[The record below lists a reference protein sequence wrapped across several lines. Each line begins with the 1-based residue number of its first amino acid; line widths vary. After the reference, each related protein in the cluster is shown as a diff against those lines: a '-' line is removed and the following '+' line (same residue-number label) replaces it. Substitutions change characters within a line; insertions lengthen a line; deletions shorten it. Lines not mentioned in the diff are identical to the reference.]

1 MSKVNVLRI
10 AIVLAT
16 AALLAAIFYSRQNPE
31 PPLAPSS
38 PAPDFSFDSNGRS
51 ARLGDLRGHVVVLN
65 FWATW
70 CAPCIVEMPSLE
82 RLHRALKDKGVIV
95 LAVSVDEDAEAY
107 QRFVREKGLTFST
120 ARDPGQKI
128 AALYGTFKFP
138 ETFVIDRQGR
148 VVRKII
154 GPLEWDQPEVIDFL
168 LALARE

>member
-1 MSKVNVLRI
+1 MSKGSILKI
-10 AIVLAT
+10 ALAL
-16 AALLAAIFYSRQNPE
+16 AVVALLAAIYYPGRRPE
-31 PPLAPSS
+31 PPISRLA
-38 PAPDFSFDSNGRS
+38 PAPDFSFDWNGRS
-51 ARLGDLRGHVVVLN
+51 ARLKDLRGHVVVLN

-70 CAPCIVEMPSLE
+70 CPPCVVEMPSLE

-95 LAVSVDEDAEAY
+95 LAVSVDGDAEAY
-107 QRFVREKGLTFST
+107 QRFVREKGVTFFT

-138 ETFVIDRQGR
+138 ETFIIDRQGR

-154 GPLEWDQPEVIDFL
+154 GPLKWDQPEVIDFL